1 MLYMTASKNSYT
13 VSLYRNQLARS
24 AAQAKSPCEE
34 FVMPQCNTLY
44 VVDTLEKILQQLHS
58 SLLMLSMLVC
68 CLHADPPQGWLSRS
82 MAFLG
87 MCINTYCICKLQ
99 LATCHF
105 QFTHIMAYAPVRGI
119 RKSSTAGFCPG
130 TIRLNGCLLSWHFAC
145 KQTSSS

>member
-1 MLYMTASKNSYT
+1 
-13 VSLYRNQLARS
+13 
-24 AAQAKSPCEE
+24 
-34 FVMPQCNTLY
+34 
-44 VVDTLEKILQQLHS
+44 
-58 SLLMLSMLVC
+58 MLSMLNC

-87 MCINTYCICKLQ
+87 MCINTYYICKLQ

-130 TIRLNGCLLSWHFAC
+130 TIRLNGCLLSRHFAC
-145 KQTSSS
+145 KQSSIL